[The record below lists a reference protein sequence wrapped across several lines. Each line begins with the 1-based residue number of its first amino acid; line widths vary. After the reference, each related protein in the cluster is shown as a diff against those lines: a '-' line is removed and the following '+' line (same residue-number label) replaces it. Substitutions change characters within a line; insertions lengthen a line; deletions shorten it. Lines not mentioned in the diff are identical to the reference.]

1 MVCTLYLLVRPCF
14 GKRVAD
20 EAGMEKVHADVSTLL
35 AQAIQ
40 LQLQDILERANKAKN
55 HRVSTYDLETYFAPQ
70 GLHQDA
76 EEPGYR
82 LEVYNDSRAHLLALA
97 QIEHEREVKFQKKL
111 REEVE
116 KRKEMM
122 LAEKFLASGGAG
134 LKKGKAKKPEEHA
147 PLEQNVN
154 GMEDEPDKAVAVAK
168 KKPGKA
174 KPAANTAAKPTKMP
188 KISSKQRALMVSAD
202 EQTLKTGTTALKAT
216 GRGLKDWQIAGG
228 SAANLAMTSLRT
240 KPFVPENKIYKR
252 DVMDV
257 LKEDYDQA
265 PPVKRRMLQSTVFRH
280 WRGV

>member
-1 MVCTLYLLVRPCF
+1 MGALFTPRYPVTRGPREWWETHSLLGASPEMR
-14 GKRVAD
+14 A
-20 EAGMEKVHADVSTLL
+20 
-35 AQAIQ
+35 AQAAQ
-40 LQLQDILERANKAKN
+40 FEREAQIMFK
-55 HRVSTYDLETYFAPQ
+55 
-70 GLHQDA
+70 
-76 EEPGYR
+76 
-82 LEVYNDSRAHLLALA
+82 RAALALG
-97 QIEHEREVKFQKKL
+97 R
-111 REEVE
+111 VE
-116 KRKEMM
+116 
-122 LAEKFLASGGAG
+122 AEAMWR
-134 LKKGKAKKPEEHA
+134 
-147 PLEQNVN
+147 NI
-154 GMEDEPDKAVAVAK
+154 AK